1 MHDALP
7 RDLAALILG
16 QAVDAVIYADREGVI
31 RLWNAAAEQV
41 FGFSSEEAIGSSLDL
56 IIPERLRDGHWKGY
70 RAAVSS
76 GTTRL
81 GGLLSAD
88 SVPDARLAFE
98 WDQLDRTIRFAPEP
112 DNLTWRSAPELIGV
126 LFNLKATSGSSSG
139 ADIALKLTELICTKG
154 NLLREVVL

>member
-81 GGLLSAD
+81 GG
-88 SVPDARLAFE
+88 R
-98 WDQLDRTIRFAPEP
+98 
-112 DNLTWRSAPELIGV
+112 
-126 LFNLKATSGSSSG
+126 AT
-139 ADIALKLTELICTKG
+139 LTKG
-154 NLLREVVL
+154 LHKRGASVYVEMSFSLVKDHANEVVGSVAIAREVSGKLAKTGGPESVSAS